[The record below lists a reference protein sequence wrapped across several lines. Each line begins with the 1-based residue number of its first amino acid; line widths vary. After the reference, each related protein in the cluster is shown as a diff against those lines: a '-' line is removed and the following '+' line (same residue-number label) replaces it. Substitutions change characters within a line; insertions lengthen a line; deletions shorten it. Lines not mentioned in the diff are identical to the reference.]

1 MSIEILYIEGCPN
14 YKPTLQL
21 LQDVMAEE
29 DLVLPIKLVRV
40 TSVEMAKA
48 VKFLGSPS
56 IRIDGQDIERDAKPQ
71 TKDFNLKFR
80 IYKVNWLFQG
90 EPPKK
95 MLREALQRFKKETS

>member
-29 DLVLPIKLVRV
+29 DVTLPIKLVRV

-56 IRIDGQDIERDAKPQ
+56 IRIDGQDIEGDGKPQ
-71 TKDFNLKFR
+71 TEDFNLNFR
-80 IYKVNWLFQG
+80 IYKVHW
-90 EPPKK
+90 
-95 MLREALQRFKKETS
+95 